1 MKPQSEPPLFAEERK
16 NQILELLQQKSK
28 LLVPDLCEYFDVSP
42 ATIRNDLRDLE
53 SEKKLKRTHGGAILL
68 EKASFELDSRH
79 KEVRNIEQ
87 KRQIAAC
94 AAALIENGDTIVLD
108 TGTTTLELAKCLSEK
123 RDLTIVLNDVEI
135 AALLEETTQANL
147 ILIGGTVRHGFHCT
161 VGPMAV
167 SYLSELNVDKA
178 FLSSNAVSLDRGFTT
193 PDFNQAEVKKAMI
206 QVASETI
213 MLSDSSKFGKLSF
226 TQFAAISEID
236 KLITDKGIDSETA
249 ARFRELESVDLIIA

>member
-1 MKPQSEPPLFAEERK
+1 MKPLSEHPLFAEERK
-16 NQILELLQQKSK
+16 NQILELLRQKSK
-28 LLVPDLCEYFDVSP
+28 LLVPELCEYFDVSP

-53 SEKKLKRTHGGAILL
+53 SERKLKRTHGGAISL

-79 KEVRNIEQ
+79 KEVRNREQ
-87 KRQIAAC
+87 KQQIAAC
-94 AAALIENGDTIVLD
+94 AAKMIEDGDTIILD

-147 ILIGGTVRHGFHCT
+147 ILIGGTLRHGFHCT

-167 SYLSELNVDKA
+167 AYLSELNVDKA
-178 FLSSNAVSLDRGFTT
+178 FLSSNGVSLDRGFTT
-193 PDFNQAEVKKAMI
+193 PDFNQAEIKKSMI
-206 QVASETI
+206 RVASESI

-226 TQFAAISEID
+226 TQFAALEDID
-236 KLITDKGIDSETA
+236 KLITDKGIDSETV
-249 ARFRELESVDLIIA
+249 EHIQQLEGIDLIIA